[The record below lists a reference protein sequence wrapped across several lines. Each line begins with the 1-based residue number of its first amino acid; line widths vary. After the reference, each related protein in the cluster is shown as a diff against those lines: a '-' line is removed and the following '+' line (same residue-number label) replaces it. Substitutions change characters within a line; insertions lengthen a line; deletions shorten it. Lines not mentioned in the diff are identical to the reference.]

1 LWAEIIN
8 VINKVLNQKKYKVSV
23 PFINMK
29 EEKSREIYLLS
40 LVISFLAGIVSIY
53 GAFGLSN
60 SCTNTDGF
68 SSLACSL
75 GFLIILL
82 IVAPIIMILSLIVRI
97 ISRYERK
104 RKWWDFHSWIAYAL
118 VLVIMSFFEE
128 SIPNEVIRS
137 IILIFSFSFVVIP
150 AALYYI
156 YPLEDNIQ
164 KKIDKR
170 NPVKKKNSKKIKK
183 KR

>member
-1 LWAEIIN
+1 MWAEIIN
-8 VINKVLNQKKYKVSV
+8 IINKVLNQKKYKVSV

-97 ISRYERK
+97 I
-104 RKWWDFHSWIAYAL
+104 
-118 VLVIMSFFEE
+118 
-128 SIPNEVIRS
+128 
-137 IILIFSFSFVVIP
+137 
-150 AALYYI
+150 
-156 YPLEDNIQ
+156 
-164 KKIDKR
+164 
-170 NPVKKKNSKKIKK
+170 
-183 KR
+183 